1 MHELFGTKHLILI
14 AVSAI
19 IIVVASI
26 FVKKLQFKTVVKIL
40 FVIGLLA
47 EVVKD
52 IYFTLSNES
61 VYGGVLPKS
70 DLPFHLCS
78 IQMIF
83 ITILMISKNEKIK
96 RVLVSFMR
104 PSCLF
109 GGICAIL
116 IATHSSRNSW
126 PITIQY
132 FSYHISLTVFAIY
145 TFINKEYKM
154 EFKDYTNCLIFL
166 GCLMFVAIYLNSI
179 LTDLTYVVD
188 SEGNLIKTVV
198 NNGINFMY
206 VAGPPQDGLPFL
218 TEKYGWGVYICHYAF
233 LILFCVTMV
242 YIKPVVQKIKGL
254 FSKKDVSTVESIAIN
269 SVLDKV
275 AVEEIK

>member
-47 EVVKD
+47 EMVKD

-83 ITILMISKNEKIK
+83 ITILMITKNEKIK

-179 LTDLTYVVD
+179 LIDLTYVVNE
-188 SEGNLIKTVV
+188 EGELIKTVV

-242 YIKPVVQKIKGL
+242 YIKPVVKKIKGL
-254 FSKKDVSTVESIAIN
+254 FVKNDATAPCVCEA
-269 SVLDKV
+269 V
-275 AVEEIK
+275 AVTAEDPATKE

>member
-47 EVVKD
+47 EMVKD

-188 SEGNLIKTVV
+188 PEGNLIKTVV

-242 YIKPVVQKIKGL
+242 YIKPVVQKIKRL
-254 FSKKDVSTVESIAIN
+254 FVKENVDATIVSEA
-269 SVLDKV
+269 V
-275 AVEEIK
+275 AVTAEEPATKE

>member
-47 EVVKD
+47 EMVKD

-188 SEGNLIKTVV
+188 PEGNLIKTVV

-233 LILFCVTMV
+233 LIIFCVTMV
-242 YIKPVVQKIKGL
+242 YIKPVAQKIKSL
-254 FSKKDVSTVESIAIN
+254 FVKENVDATIVSEA
-269 SVLDKV
+269 V
-275 AVEEIK
+275 AVTAEEPATKE

>member
-1 MHELFGTKHLILI
+1 
-14 AVSAI
+14 
-19 IIVVASI
+19 
-26 FVKKLQFKTVVKIL
+26 
-40 FVIGLLA
+40 
-47 EVVKD
+47 
-52 IYFTLSNES
+52 
-61 VYGGVLPKS
+61 
-70 DLPFHLCS
+70 
-78 IQMIF
+78 MI
-83 ITILMISKNEKIK
+83 TKNEKIK

-179 LTDLTYVVD
+179 LTDLTYVVNE
-188 SEGNLIKTVV
+188 EGELIKTVV

-206 VAGPPQDGLPFL
+206 VAGPPQDGLPYL
-218 TEKYGWGVYICHYAF
+218 TEDYGWGVYICHYAF

-242 YIKPVVQKIKGL
+242 YIKPVVKKIKGL
-254 FSKKDVSTVESIAIN
+254 FVKKDATAPCVCEA
-269 SVLDKV
+269 V
-275 AVEEIK
+275 AVTAEDPATKE